1 MNRIINR
8 FGQIKIMHNLNLHQI
23 IIVYR
28 KVIHEMVSILSLS
41 KSYEMKV
48 A

>member
-8 FGQIKIMHNLNLHQI
+8 FIQIKIKLNLNLHQI
-23 IIVYR
+23 IFVDR
-28 KVIHEMVSILSLS
+28 NVIHEMVSILSLS